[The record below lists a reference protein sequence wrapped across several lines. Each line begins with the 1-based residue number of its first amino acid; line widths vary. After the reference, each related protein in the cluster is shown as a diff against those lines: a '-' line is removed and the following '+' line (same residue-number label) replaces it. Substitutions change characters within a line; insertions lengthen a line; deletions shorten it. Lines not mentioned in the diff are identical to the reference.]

1 MAAKSAL
8 VVQMQQELDQVKAG
22 QVQGNKAHEGHIAQL
37 IASINEMQELCGRQV
52 RGSGWALLP

>member
-1 MAAKSAL
+1 
-8 VVQMQQELDQVKAG
+8 MQQELDQVKAG